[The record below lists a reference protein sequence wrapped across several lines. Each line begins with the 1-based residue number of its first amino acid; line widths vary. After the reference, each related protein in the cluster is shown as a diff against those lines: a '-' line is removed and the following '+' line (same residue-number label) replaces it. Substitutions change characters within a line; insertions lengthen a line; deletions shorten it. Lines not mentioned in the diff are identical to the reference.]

1 MSNQWITLF
10 DVDKC
15 TGCCNCVL
23 ATLDEHVG
31 NDHRGYSSATPLH
44 GTKLLDIDFSEHG
57 SYPVVDVAYTLRAC
71 QHCDKPACAQAA
83 PEAVTKRGDGIV
95 IIDPIKARG
104 RRDLVAACPFGAIS
118 WNEETQVPQIWTMD
132 AHLLDKGWTDSR
144 GSQACPTGALET
156 QRMSPADVREIMETG
171 AVEPFDRSISAN
183 PNVLYRNL
191 ARVRTAFIAGTV
203 IEANEAIHDVVAG
216 ATVVLNDINGKPLAE
231 STTDQFGD
239 FRLPCNGAEGSLFRI
254 VVTDARNRS
263 VSIDYVAGAKCYVGT
278 IELG

>member
-31 NDHRGYSSATPLH
+31 NDHPGYSNATPLH
-44 GTKLLDIDFSEHG
+44 GTKLLDIDFSEQG

-71 QHCDKPACAQAA
+71 QHCDTPACAQAA
-83 PEAVTKRGDGIV
+83 PDAVSKREDGIV
-95 IIDPIKARG
+95 IIDPLKARG

-118 WNEETQVPQIWTMD
+118 WNEDAQVPQIWTMD
-132 AHLLDKGWTDSR
+132 AHLLDTGWTESR
-144 GSQACPTGALET
+144 GSQSCPTGALET
-156 QRMSPADVREIMETG
+156 RRMAPGDVRRLVARGE
-171 AVEPFDRSISAN
+171 AEPFDRALSAN

-203 IEANEAIHDVVAG
+203 VERRDTLRDIVAG
-216 ATVVLNDINGKPLAE
+216 ATVVITDAAGLQLAE
-231 STTDQFGD
+231 CKTDAFGD
-239 FRLPCNGAEGSLFRI
+239 FRLPRSDADGSLCHI
-254 VVTDARNRS
+254 LVTDDQDRKGSAEH
-263 VSIDYVAGAKCYVGT
+263 VSGAKSYLGT
-278 IELG
+278 IELS